1 MTRAKAPTLDRYVN
15 ESYEVIRY
23 VHDHLPEIR
32 AIAARLTP
40 VEDLVEFQAQIE
52 LLYARLTLLV
62 EASQIIIQITDAGFA
77 MITARD
83 AAAQRALL
91 GLGSAALR
99 SENFFAKEGEF
110 QQLKAVVE
118 EMLLSIE
125 AILHRLDTFATKE
138 DLEALKQ
145 VIEGKIGELADQVG
159 SEIIE
164 NQEVTFE
171 GETYVG
177 LARAFEALY
186 ARITLLAD
194 GLMAEAGKILQLQ
207 TRLANHDRTLE
218 AISTVQEQLLSRT
231 QLTEDGLLALGEKTT
246 RIETSVEDLEEGMF
260 AEGGAVDQLRSQ
272 VTIQGD
278 RITSESE
285 RTTELTG
292 RINDAR
298 HAIEAQAAALSGIRT
313 RLNSTE
319 DTVTLLSE
327 ESTQLGVRLD
337 NTEQGLVAQGEA
349 SEALRTEIEQ
359 TKDALTINSE
369 NVTNLRAS
377 LGGTSNLLPHS
388 DFEGSLV
395 GWTVFLRGTGW
406 TTGEMVL
413 DLDAETMIPDGVH
426 ALGIQVT
433 GVPSGEFGIRSQKIP
448 VQQLKNYIASGYLA
462 ARNCTARLEWR
473 AFNERGGTV
482 EFGSLGSV
490 TGGGGKRLADW
501 KRVFDNIPI
510 SLDVTHIELQLRISG
525 ASFGSPKAWLMRPM
539 VEEVSAM
546 QQYPSPWTPSAVG
559 IGSIVAEAN
568 QELRALIEETEERL
582 TALSELV
589 TELETQIGEG
599 EVTAEAFEAL
609 RARVEITEQGIES
622 VNESITGLVSRLGAV
637 VDWVLYVDPNTPT
650 KSSLKRIDQE
660 TPTTFTR
667 GLTLIRFGSGGEIQQ
682 TSTYDIFAGAAQR
695 NAFIAAATQVP
706 NSQYVLV
713 IGQPNLGAKTEN
725 VNEVMNSLG
734 AQFYESALGSR
745 AYALLGRGGL
755 GKGNGVEVIQ
765 RDGETHLMWAFTLV
779 NGVPR
784 AIAERFGMSEAYSRL
799 STQITETAD
808 NLELLT
814 EDITQIGSSLE
825 TFKTATNK
833 VTDQLSTRITE
844 NKGELTSIA
853 QRQTTIEASIGGTAN
868 LVGNSDFS
876 NGLTGWLHHQEAGRL
891 HEVAVIGPP
900 ADWALNDAVSRT
912 LNMMDPGGP
921 TGAADYAELQGE
933 AVAID
938 STKRYQLSAYLGM
951 HRANGVVF
959 GYFLD
964 NAGNNIGNTMQT
976 QTNSPPGTRDVLH
989 GVTGGASL
997 AGYGRAWMNFT
1008 VPAGATRLVP
1018 VVRKGKTLAGT
1029 SSYMFATR
1037 VMLTEVPETNNA
1049 PLPWQPSARGAA
1061 ALDARVTTLNQAR
1074 VDAEGALAQSISNV
1088 ATTADNASNAASQ
1101 ALTAA
1106 NNASSAVTTVSSSLT
1121 GGGNLLRNASF
1132 MTMRSWN
1139 VIANSWGATIGVNIA
1154 GPQWQPPGTNN
1165 ICFVSGGTP
1174 NTSSYCVVDHDH
1186 AVIPVTAGEQIF
1198 ATVYA
1203 AAHRCRAA
1211 MEVMWFNASGTHI
1224 LTNGMGEST
1233 SGGGNNLSGWT
1244 RIGATNK
1251 LTVPANAAAVS
1262 MRLVPVGTGQNNPY
1276 AWYCLPMIE
1285 KATPGQTQA
1294 SPWAAGGAETAS
1306 VVQSMTANVGPGG
1319 AYAQAM
1325 MMTDVNGRLVGTRTT
1340 NNGSEGIIDML
1351 ADKVR
1356 ISSPN
1361 GGARTE
1367 YSDGNWRIYGA
1378 SGQLRVRLG
1387 VWN

>member
-62 EASQIIIQITDAGFA
+62 EASQIIIQITDAGFD
-77 MITARD
+77 MITAKD

-91 GLGSAALR
+91 SLGSAALR
-99 SENFFAKEGEF
+99 SETFFAKQSEFLALQEAVGEL
-110 QQLKAVVE
+110 QLSV
-118 EMLLSIE
+118 E
-125 AILHRLDTFATKE
+125 AILHRLDTLATKE
-138 DLEALKQ
+138 ELEQLKTLL
-145 VIEGKIGELADQVG
+145 EGKIGELKGQIGNDLVENH
-159 SEIIE
+159 EIVIGE
-164 NQEVTFE
+164 ETFL
-171 GETYVG
+171 G
-177 LARAFEALY
+177 LARAFETMF
-186 ARITLLAD
+186 ARLTLLSD

-207 TRLANHDRTLE
+207 TRLANHDQTLE

-260 AEGGAVDQLRSQ
+260 AKGGTVDQLRSQ

-313 RLNSTE
+313 RLDSTE

-337 NTEQGLVAQGEA
+337 DAEQGLVAQGEA

-388 DFEGSLV
+388 DFEGSLM

-473 AFNERGGTV
+473 AFNEQGGTV

-501 KRVFDNIPI
+501 ERVFDNIPI

-546 QQYPSPWTPSAVG
+546 QQYPSPWTPSAIG

-568 QELRALIEETEERL
+568 QELRALIEETEDRL

-589 TELETQIGEG
+589 TELETKIGEG

-609 RARVEITEQGIES
+609 RARVEATEDGIES
-622 VNESITGLVSRLGAV
+622 INESITSLVSRLGAV
-637 VDWVLYVDPNTPT
+637 VDWVLYVDPNTPAN
-650 KSSLKRIDQE
+650 SSLKRVDE
-660 TPTTFTR
+660 PTVTTFTR

-682 TSTYDIFAGAAQR
+682 ASTFDIFAGAAQR
-695 NAFIAAATQVP
+695 NAFIAAATQVS

-713 IGQPNLGAKTEN
+713 VGQPNLGTKTEN

-779 NGVPR
+779 NGVPQ

-844 NKGELTSIA
+844 NKDELTSVA
-853 QRQTTIEASIGGTAN
+853 QRQTTIEASIDAKASTSALNALSNTVSSINGT
-868 LVGNSDFS
+868 VQSHGNAITQLNTD
-876 NGLTGWLHHQEAGRL
+876 LTGKASTQ
-891 HEVAVIGPP
+891 
-900 ADWALNDAVSRT
+900 ALNSLSNTVSEVS
-912 LNMMDPGGP
+912 G
-921 TGAADYAELQGE
+921 
-933 AVAID
+933 VA
-938 STKRYQLSAYLGM
+938 
-951 HRANGVVF
+951 
-959 GYFLD
+959 
-964 NAGNNIGNTMQT
+964 NA
-976 QTNSPPGTRDVLH
+976 
-989 GVTGGASL
+989 
-997 AGYGRAWMNFT
+997 
-1008 VPAGATRLVP
+1008 
-1018 VVRKGKTLAGT
+1018 
-1029 SSYMFATR
+1029 
-1037 VMLTEVPETNNA
+1037 
-1049 PLPWQPSARGAA
+1049 
-1061 ALDARVTTLNQAR
+1061 
-1074 VDAEGALAQSISNV
+1074 
-1088 ATTADNASNAASQ
+1088 ASNAVTQ
-1101 ALTAA
+1101 VTA
-1106 NNASSAVTTVSSSLT
+1106 SLT

-1139 VIANSWGATIGVNIA
+1139 LIANSWGATIGVNIA
-1154 GPQWQPPGTNN
+1154 GAQWQPPGTNN
-1165 ICFVSGGTP
+1165 ICFVSTGTP
-1174 NTSSYCVVDHDH
+1174 GSSSYCVVDHDH

-1211 MEVMWFNASGTHI
+1211 MEVMWFNARGTHF
-1224 LTNGMGEST
+1224 LTTGMGEST

-1244 RIGATNK
+1244 RIGATDK
-1251 LTVPANAAAVS
+1251 LTVPTNAAAVS

-1294 SPWAAGGAETAS
+1294 SPWSAGGNETAS
-1306 VVQSMTANVGPGG
+1306 VINSFTANAGPGG
-1319 AYAQAM
+1319 AYAQALV
-1325 MMTDVNGRLVGTRTT
+1325 MTDVNGRWVGTRTT
-1340 NNGSEGIIDML
+1340 NNGTEGIIDML
-1351 ADKVR
+1351 ADVFR